1 MITSLKTLSKIFL
14 GHKFQNSNKITNKI
28 KIKDVVLIN
37 LMSLTINLC
46 RWTTQIINLILK
58 NKNK

>member
-46 RWTTQIINLILK
+46 R
-58 NKNK
+58 